1 VANPIKIRDDGM
13 VRPDGHHMTPCGGGG
28 GRAMFWVLR
37 GGGLNG
43 VV

>member
-1 VANPIKIRDDGM
+1 MANPIKIRDDGM
-13 VRPDGHHMTPCGGGG
+13 VRPDGHHMTPCGGG
-28 GRAMFWVLR
+28 RAMFWVLR